1 MLTGKYER
9 FQAVLV
15 SNLRAWWSNVTA
27 VLAIPTGVT
36 PAGWRGEAKWKS
48 SLDLWGARS
57 GIPRLSWKWAVL
69 PTDAS
74 LHNCLFFLWY
84 SSAECKHSRKSIKHF
99 LTRAL
104 DRVKCVIFCGGVF
117 SAVWAALRWLLL
129 GAAADSQP
137 IHSSARVIYTE
148 TPPSFVELGQAKEGN
163 FLIKQTSLI
172 WNGKFCS
179 ELSAPWSEAGN
190 WRVTS
195 ALRVFW
201 DAEASQDLS
210 CRDSY
215 FIFEFPSQ
223 SLVLSSQVL

>member
-57 GIPRLSWKWAVL
+57 GIPRLSSKWAVL
-69 PTDAS
+69 PTDAA

-84 SSAECKHSRKSIKHF
+84 SSAECKHSWKSIKHL

-104 DRVKCVIFCGGVF
+104 DWFKCVIFV
-117 SAVWAALRWLLL
+117 AACFQQFELRS
-129 GAAADSQP
+129 GPDSQP

-201 DAEASQDLS
+201 DAEALQDLS
-210 CRDSY
+210 CHDSY
-215 FIFEFPSQ
+215 FIFQFPSQ
-223 SLVLSSQVL
+223 SLLLSLQVL